1 MTMNNDMTTIELS
14 DEQLEIVSGGT
25 NFSEHGVNVNID
37 VPLNINVS
45 PTVNV
50 ALFSQNVRQSGA
62 NVDLQNS
69 SWQNIW

>member
-1 MTMNNDMTTIELS
+1 MNNDMTTIELS

-62 NVDLQNS
+62 DVDLQNS
-69 SWQNIW
+69 SWQNIR

>member
-45 PTVNV
+45 PTVNL

>member
-1 MTMNNDMTTIELS
+1 MNNDMTTIELS

>member
-1 MTMNNDMTTIELS
+1 MTMNNDMTTIELT

-45 PTVNV
+45 PTVNL

>member
-62 NVDLQNS
+62 DVDLQNS
-69 SWQNIW
+69 SWQNIR